1 MLEGEVLRPFLA
13 FLRKTLAGAVYAC
26 TAWPPNVKAP
36 VVKSSILNSLD
47 LIRRVEGFEE
57 NQA

>member
-1 MLEGEVLRPFLA
+1 M
-13 FLRKTLAGAVYAC
+13 LAGAVCAC
-26 TAWPPNVKAP
+26 AVWPPNVKAP

-47 LIRRVEGFEE
+47 LIRKVESFEE